1 MQVAEL
7 ASVYHSYRPLLFSIA
22 YRMTGSATEAEDIL
36 QDGYLRLHAAA
47 TSDAGPPI
55 DSPRAYLSTVVTR
68 LALDHLKKAKAE
80 RERYDGPW
88 LPEPLLTE
96 SDPAD
101 DAEKRESISLAFLV
115 LLEALTPEERAAFVL
130 HEVFDY
136 PHGEIAPMIGKTPAA
151 CRQLLRRARTRL
163 DERRGPRFQHSAEHH
178 QRLMTG
184 FLHALERGDVQSF
197 ADALALDIVQV
208 SDGGGKVH
216 AARRPIVGRAAVLN
230 FFAGLLRLAPPGT
243 RFTTEQVNGAPALLA
258 WVADTLI
265 NVTSFETEDGRVTRS
280 YSVANPDKLT
290 HIQAQIARRAAQVFA
305 L

>member
-1 MQVAEL
+1 MQIAEL
-7 ASVYHSYRPLLFSIA
+7 ASVYQSYRPLLFSIA

-36 QDGYLRLHAAA
+36 QEGYLRLHAAA
-47 TSDAGPPI
+47 ATDAGSPI
-55 DSPRAYLSTVVTR
+55 DSPRAYLSTVITR

-96 SDPAD
+96 PDPAE

-115 LLEALTPEERAAFVL
+115 LLESLSPEERATFVL

-136 PHGEIAPMIGKTPAA
+136 PHDEIAPMIGKSPAA

-163 DERRGPRFQHSAEHH
+163 GERRAPRFQYSAEHH
-178 QRLMTG
+178 QRLMTH
-184 FLHALERGDVQSF
+184 FLHAVERGDVQS
-197 ADALALDIVQV
+197 LAETLAQDVVHV

-216 AARRPIVGRAAVLN
+216 AARRPIVGRKAVLN

-243 RFTTEQVNGAPALLA
+243 HFTTEEVNGAPALLV
-258 WVADTLI
+258 WVGNLLI
-265 NVTSFETEDGRVTRS
+265 NVTSFETEDGCVTRT
-280 YSVANPDKLT
+280 YTIANPDKLAHLQVQLT
-290 HIQAQIARRAAQVFA
+290 QRPAAST
-305 L
+305 